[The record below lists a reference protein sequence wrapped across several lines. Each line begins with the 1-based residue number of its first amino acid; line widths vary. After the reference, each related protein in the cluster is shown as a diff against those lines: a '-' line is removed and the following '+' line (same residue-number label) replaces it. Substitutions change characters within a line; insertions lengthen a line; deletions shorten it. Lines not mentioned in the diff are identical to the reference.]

1 MNVLLAISYFVHLV
15 ATVVW
20 IGGLAIF
27 VLLVWPAAKRTL
39 NQPETNHQFLAT
51 LQERFRPLANLSLL
65 LLLGTG
71 MVQTGANENYEAL
84 LTFTNTWTQA
94 MLFKHIAFGG
104 MILVAGILQF
114 GIAPA
119 LERAK
124 LLAARGQANELEA
137 VLTREAHLTQLMLGL
152 GILVLVC
159 TAIATAV

>member
-39 NQPETNHQFLAT
+39 NQPETNHQFLAI

-124 LLAARGQANELEA
+124 LLAVRGQTNELEA

-152 GILVLVC
+152 GLLVLVC